1 MNSKENKD
9 YVTKPFVK
17 WVGGKRQIIKILLPL
32 IPNSYGKYIEPFV
45 GGGALFFNLQPKKA
59 IINDINQELVLSYQT
74 IKNNYIALINKLNR
88 YSKKH
93 SEEFYYDERNKNYS
107 KEIDIAARFMYLNK
121 SCYNG
126 LYRVNSSGKFNVPF
140 NKSKTVNIYDQKNI
154 ENINRLL
161 NIHDIEI
168 FNKDFIEVLDL
179 AQENDFIFCDPPY
192 DTDTNQFTSY
202 SKESFGKLDQLN
214 LANKLRELHAK
225 NIKWILTNH
234 DTDYIKE
241 LYKDFEIKIIKVNR
255 SINSNGLKR
264 KNSSNEVIIT
274 NYKVGAL

>member
-1 MNSKENKD
+1 M
-9 YVTKPFVK
+9 
-17 WVGGKRQIIKILLPL
+17 
-32 IPNSYGKYIEPFV
+32 
-45 GGGALFFNLQPKKA
+45 
-59 IINDINQELVLSYQT
+59 
-74 IKNNYIALINKLNR
+74 NKLNR
-88 YSKKH
+88 YSQKH
-93 SEEFYYDERNKNYS
+93 SEELYYDERDKNYS
-107 KEIDIAARFMYLNK
+107 NEIDITARFMYLNK

-154 ENINRLL
+154 ENINHLL
-161 NIHDIEI
+161 NLHDIEI
-168 FNKDFIEVLDL
+168 LNKDFIEVLNL
-179 AQENDFIFCDPPY
+179 AKENDFIFCDPPY

-214 LANKLRELHAK
+214 LANKLKELHAK

-234 DTDYIKE
+234 DTDYVKE
-241 LYKDFEIKIIKVNR
+241 LYKEFNIKVIKVNR